1 MVTNL
6 SAKEPSVSELL
17 TGIHPQADFP
27 RVDLTDGNADML
39 ELMMANVDI
48 VNESHRLVE
57 DTSWIFRVG
66 HATVLHGTKRT
77 YDDSN
82 YLAAVDTGIV
92 TFEAITA
99 MVSGIAATSDML
111 TVNNQASKLIQTDG
125 RQLDEYMESSVE
137 SFTADMPR
145 TREVIERSA
154 RRFHGHLTVYAMLG
168 AAMSRQFELA
178 CVDPA

>member
-6 SAKEPSVSELL
+6 SAKEPSVSEIL
-17 TGIHPQADFP
+17 TGIYPQADFP

-82 YLAAVDTGIV
+82 YLSSSRYRNRDVRSHYGNGQRYCCHKRHVDG
-92 TFEAITA
+92 
-99 MVSGIAATSDML
+99 
-111 TVNNQASKLIQTDG
+111 K
-125 RQLDEYMESSVE
+125 
-137 SFTADMPR
+137 
-145 TREVIERSA
+145 
-154 RRFHGHLTVYAMLG
+154 
-168 AAMSRQFELA
+168 
-178 CVDPA
+178 